1 MAAPRTFIQND
12 PHHKGMQKTRSAL
25 LVILMMTVAL
35 AGCIS
40 EDTSDLD
47 TQIEDLGTQNTELT
61 QTIAE
66 RDLAIS
72 ELEAAIAGL
81 ESNVAGLEASIP
93 LMEEQR
99 DALLALLSD
108 SQEFANQTLELAE
121 AMNETIAALHVMLGE
136 NATQV
141 LQLQI
146 DVHEWQQT
154 AEGNRAVIN
163 GELSGN
169 PPGSIPS
176 IIIYSKLRNADFRE
190 LRMSYLHWVEG
201 NFSGANIPSA
211 DIYEVSFLNGDL
223 QGVDF
228 SYTDFSGVDIIGTS
242 LQGVDFRSAFLR
254 NVDFVDSDLNGAD
267 LTDLSHQ
274 GVTWANTICP
284 DGTNS
289 DDNGGTCWNN
299 I

>member
-1 MAAPRTFIQND
+1 
-12 PHHKGMQKTRSAL
+12 MQKTRSTL
-25 LVILMMTVAL
+25 LVILMMTAAL

-47 TQIEDLGTQNTELT
+47 TQIEDLDTQNTELT

-72 ELEAAIAGL
+72 ELEATIAGL

-146 DVHEWQQT
+146 DAHEWQQT
-154 AEGNRAVIN
+154 AESNRAVLRDVLFD
-163 GELSGN
+163 GGDVRDA
-169 PPGSIPS
+169 G
-176 IIIYSKLRNADFRE
+176 LRNADLRAIHFYTINVISSDFTGSDMRGAAFLHVDIDYATLIEVDFQYSFFDDVIFRHSD
-190 LRMSYLHWVEG
+190 LT
-201 NFSGANIPSA
+201 GANLTG
-211 DIYEVSFLNGDL
+211 VSLD
-223 QGVDF
+223 D
-228 SYTDFSGVDIIGTS
+228 
-242 LQGVDFRSAFLR
+242 
-254 NVDFVDSDLNGAD
+254 
-267 LTDLSHQ
+267 
-274 GVTWANTICP
+274 VTWIDTICP

-289 DDNGGTCWNN
+289 DNNGNSCENN
-299 I
+299 L

>member
-1 MAAPRTFIQND
+1 
-12 PHHKGMQKTRSAL
+12 MQKTRSTL
-25 LVILMMTVAL
+25 LVILMMTAAL

-40 EDTSDLD
+40 EGTSDLD
-47 TQIEDLGTQNTELT
+47 TQIEDLDTQNTELT

-72 ELEAAIAGL
+72 ELEATIAGL
-81 ESNVAGLEASIP
+81 ESNVASLEASIP

-154 AEGNRAVIN
+154 AESNRAVN
-163 GELSGN
+163 NDELTGN
-169 PPGSIPS
+169 PPGDIPT
-176 IIIYSKLRNADFRE
+176 IILYSKLRNADFRT
-190 LRMSYLHWVEG
+190 LDMSFIHWRYG
-201 NFSGANIPSA
+201 NFSGANFSDAQISG
-211 DIYEVSFLNGDL
+211 VSFGGTDL
-223 QGVDF
+223 QRVDF
-228 SYTDFSGVDIIGTS
+228 SHTGFSDVYIFDTN

-289 DDNGGTCWNN
+289 DDNGGTCLNN

>member
-1 MAAPRTFIQND
+1 
-12 PHHKGMQKTRSAL
+12 MQKTRSAL
-25 LVILMMTVAL
+25 IVILMITAAL

-47 TQIEDLGTQNTELT
+47 TQIEDLDTQNTELT

-72 ELEAAIAGL
+72 ELEATIAGL

-141 LQLQI
+141 LQLQT
-146 DVHEWQQT
+146 DVLEWQQT
-154 AEGNRAVIN
+154 AESNRAVLRDAFMEV
-163 GELSGN
+163 GQMDGVS
-169 PPGSIPS
+169 
-176 IIIYSKLRNADFRE
+176 LRNADMRNIHLIDMDVWSSDFTGSDMRGADFRRVIFVSTTLIE
-190 LRMSYLHWVEG
+190 VDFE
-201 NFSGANIPSA
+201 FSTFYDVYFRHSDLTGANLTAVSLA
-211 DIYEVSFLNGDL
+211 D
-223 QGVDF
+223 
-228 SYTDFSGVDIIGTS
+228 
-242 LQGVDFRSAFLR
+242 
-254 NVDFVDSDLNGAD
+254 
-267 LTDLSHQ
+267 
-274 GVTWANTICP
+274 VTWNDTICP

-289 DDNGGTCWNN
+289 DNNGNTCENN
-299 I
+299 L

>member
-1 MAAPRTFIQND
+1 
-12 PHHKGMQKTRSAL
+12 MQKTRSTL
-25 LVILMMTVAL
+25 LVILMMTAAL

-47 TQIEDLGTQNTELT
+47 TQIEDLDTQNTELT

-72 ELEAAIAGL
+72 ELEATIAGL

-141 LQLQI
+141 LQLQT
-146 DVHEWQQT
+146 DVLEWQQT
-154 AEGNRAVIN
+154 AESNRAVLRGAFMHSRHID
-163 GELSGN
+163 GFS
-169 PPGSIPS
+169 
-176 IIIYSKLRNADFRE
+176 LRNADMRNIHFIAMDVWFSDFTGSDMRYADFRD
-190 LRMSYLHWVEG
+190 VEFDRTTLIEVDFESSIFDG
-201 NFSGANIPSA
+201 VRFHHSDLTGANLTALS
-211 DIYEVSFLNGDL
+211 L
-223 QGVDF
+223 VD
-228 SYTDFSGVDIIGTS
+228 
-242 LQGVDFRSAFLR
+242 
-254 NVDFVDSDLNGAD
+254 
-267 LTDLSHQ
+267 
-274 GVTWANTICP
+274 VTWNDTICP

-289 DDNGGTCWNN
+289 DNNGYTCENN
-299 I
+299 L

>member
-1 MAAPRTFIQND
+1 M
-12 PHHKGMQKTRSAL
+12 
-25 LVILMMTVAL
+25 LVILMMTAAL

-47 TQIEDLGTQNTELT
+47 TQIEDLDTQNTELT

-72 ELEAAIAGL
+72 ELEATIAGL

-136 NATQV
+136 NATRV

-154 AEGNRAVIN
+154 AESNRAVFQGALR
-163 GELSGN
+163 GE
-169 PPGSIPS
+169 PPFHADFVGVE
-176 IIIYSKLRNADFRE
+176 LRNAD
-190 LRMSYLHWVEG
+190 LRYLTVDYVFWRFS
-201 NFSGANIPSA
+201 NLSGANFSHST
-211 DIYEVSFLNGDL
+211 IYNTDFMDTDL
-223 QGVDF
+223 QGVNF
-228 SYTDFSGVDIIGTS
+228 EHAS
-242 LQGVDFRSAFLR
+242 LL
-254 NVDFVDSDLNGAD
+254 NVEFYHSDLSGAD
-267 LTDLSHQ
+267 LSVLSHN
-274 GVTWANTICP
+274 GVTWTDTICP

>member
-1 MAAPRTFIQND
+1 
-12 PHHKGMQKTRSAL
+12 MQKTRSAL
-25 LVILMMTVAL
+25 LVILMMTAAL

-47 TQIEDLGTQNTELT
+47 TQIEDLDTQNTELT

-72 ELEAAIAGL
+72 ELEATIAGL
-81 ESNVAGLEASIP
+81 EANVAGLEASIP

-99 DALLALLSD
+99 DALLALLSE

-154 AEGNRAVIN
+154 AESNRAVIN
-163 GELSGN
+163 DELRGDPDPSGF
-169 PPGSIPS
+169 PTIMF
-176 IIIYSKLRNADFRE
+176 YSQFRNADFRT
-190 LRMSYLHWVEG
+190 LDMSFIHWRHG
-201 NFSGANIPSA
+201 NFSGANFSDA
-211 DIYEVSFLNGDL
+211 HVFDVSFRNTDL
-223 QGVDF
+223 QRVDF
-228 SYTDFSGVDIIGTS
+228 SHTSFNYVNIIDTN
-242 LQGVDFRSAFLR
+242 LQGVDFRSASLR

-267 LTDLSHQ
+267 LTDISHL

>member
-1 MAAPRTFIQND
+1 
-12 PHHKGMQKTRSAL
+12 MQKTRSTL
-25 LVILMMTVAL
+25 LVILMMTAAL

-40 EDTSDLD
+40 EGTSDLD
-47 TQIEDLGTQNTELT
+47 TQIEDLDTQNTELT

-72 ELEAAIAGL
+72 ELEATI
-81 ESNVAGLEASIP
+81 AGLEASIP

-136 NATQV
+136 NATQI

-154 AEGNRAVIN
+154 AESNRAVIRDRLQ
-163 GELSGN
+163 GDYPIRSDFVGVQ
-169 PPGSIPS
+169 
-176 IIIYSKLRNADFRE
+176 LRNAD
-190 LRMSYLHWVEG
+190 LRDLDIWYIDWMFG
-201 NFSGANIPSA
+201 DFSGANFSDGHISESRFF
-211 DIYEVSFLNGDL
+211 DTNL
-223 QGVDF
+223 QG
-228 SYTDFSGVDIIGTS
+228 TDFTGAVLYDVEFIG
-242 LQGVDFRSAFLR
+242 
-254 NVDFVDSDLNGAD
+254 SDLSGAD
-267 LTDLSHQ
+267 LSVLSHN
-274 GVTWANTICP
+274 GVTWTDTICP

>member
-1 MAAPRTFIQND
+1 
-12 PHHKGMQKTRSAL
+12 MQKARSTL
-25 LVILMMTVAL
+25 LVILMMTAAL

-47 TQIEDLGTQNTELT
+47 AQIEDLDTQNTELT

-72 ELEAAIAGL
+72 ELEATIAGL

-154 AEGNRAVIN
+154 AESNRAVFQGVLRGDIT
-163 GELSGN
+163 
-169 PPGSIPS
+169 
-176 IIIYSKLRNADFRE
+176 YSEFRGAELRNAD
-190 LRMSYLHWVEG
+190 LRYLIVDYVIWGRG
-201 NFSGANIPSA
+201 NLSGANFSHS
-211 DIYEVSFLNGDL
+211 DIYNTVFDDTDL

-228 SYTDFSGVDIIGTS
+228 GHAS
-242 LQGVDFRSAFLR
+242 LDDVAFYH
-254 NVDFVDSDLNGAD
+254 SDLSGAD
-267 LTDLSHQ
+267 LSFLRSHT
-274 GVTWANTICP
+274 GVTWSNTICP

-289 DDNGGTCWNN
+289 DDNGGTCWSN

>member
-1 MAAPRTFIQND
+1 
-12 PHHKGMQKTRSAL
+12 MQKTRSTL
-25 LVILMMTVAL
+25 LVILMLTAAL

-47 TQIEDLGTQNTELT
+47 AQIEDLDTQNTELT

-72 ELEAAIAGL
+72 ELEATIAGL
-81 ESNVAGLEASIP
+81 ESNVASLEASIP

-136 NATQV
+136 NATRV

-154 AEGNRAVIN
+154 AESNRAVFQGALR
-163 GELSGN
+163 GE
-169 PPGSIPS
+169 PPFHADFVGVE
-176 IIIYSKLRNADFRE
+176 LRNAD
-190 LRMSYLHWVEG
+190 LRYLTVDYVFWRFS
-201 NFSGANIPSA
+201 NLSGANFSHST
-211 DIYEVSFLNGDL
+211 IYNTDFMDTDL
-223 QGVDF
+223 QGVNF
-228 SYTDFSGVDIIGTS
+228 EHANLF
-242 LQGVDFRSAFLR
+242 
-254 NVDFVDSDLNGAD
+254 NVEFYHSDLSGAD
-267 LTDLSHQ
+267 LSVLYSHT
-274 GVTWANTICP
+274 GVTWTNTICP

-289 DDNGGTCWNN
+289 VDNGDTCWNN

>member
-1 MAAPRTFIQND
+1 
-12 PHHKGMQKTRSAL
+12 MQKARSTL
-25 LVILMMTVAL
+25 LVILMMTAAL

-47 TQIEDLGTQNTELT
+47 TQIEDLDTQNTELT

-72 ELEAAIAGL
+72 ELEATIAGL

-136 NATQV
+136 NATRV

-154 AEGNRAVIN
+154 AESNRAVFQGALR
-163 GELSGN
+163 GE
-169 PPGSIPS
+169 PPIHADFVGVE
-176 IIIYSKLRNADFRE
+176 LRNAD
-190 LRMSYLHWVEG
+190 LRYLTVDYVFWRFS
-201 NFSGANIPSA
+201 NLSGANFSHST
-211 DIYEVSFLNGDL
+211 IYNTDFMDTDL
-223 QGVDF
+223 QGVNF
-228 SYTDFSGVDIIGTS
+228 EHAS
-242 LQGVDFRSAFLR
+242 LL
-254 NVDFVDSDLNGAD
+254 NVEFYHSDLSGAD
-267 LTDLSHQ
+267 LSVLSHN
-274 GVTWANTICP
+274 GVTWTDTICP

>member
-1 MAAPRTFIQND
+1 
-12 PHHKGMQKTRSAL
+12 MQKTRSTL
-25 LVILMMTVAL
+25 LVILMMTAAL

-47 TQIEDLGTQNTELT
+47 TQIEDLDTQNTELT

-72 ELEAAIAGL
+72 E
-81 ESNVAGLEASIP
+81 LEASIP

-141 LQLQI
+141 LQLQT
-146 DVHEWQQT
+146 DVLEWQQT
-154 AEGNRAVIN
+154 AESNRAVLRGAIMHARHID
-163 GELSGN
+163 GFS
-169 PPGSIPS
+169 
-176 IIIYSKLRNADFRE
+176 LRNADMRNIHFIAMDVLFSDFTGSDMR
-190 LRMSYLHWVEG
+190 YADFHNVE
-201 NFSGANIPSA
+201 FDRTTLIEVDFESSIFDDVRFHHSDLTGANLTA
-211 DIYEVSFLNGDL
+211 VSL
-223 QGVDF
+223 VD
-228 SYTDFSGVDIIGTS
+228 
-242 LQGVDFRSAFLR
+242 
-254 NVDFVDSDLNGAD
+254 
-267 LTDLSHQ
+267 
-274 GVTWANTICP
+274 VTWYDTICP

-289 DDNGGTCWNN
+289 DNNGYTCENN
-299 I
+299 L

>member
-1 MAAPRTFIQND
+1 
-12 PHHKGMQKTRSAL
+12 MQKTRSTL
-25 LVILMMTVAL
+25 LVILMMAAAL

-40 EDTSDLD
+40 GDTSDLD
-47 TQIEDLGTQNTELT
+47 AQIEDLDTQNTELT

-72 ELEAAIAGL
+72 ELEATIAGL

-136 NATQV
+136 NATRV

-154 AEGNRAVIN
+154 AESNRAVIN
-163 GELSGN
+163 SELTG
-169 PPGSIPS
+169 IPEGPRTFIHDS
-176 IIIYSKLRNADFRE
+176 QLRNADFRGLE
-190 LRMSYLHWVEG
+190 MRHVNWVRL
-201 NFSGANIPSA
+201 NFSGANISSA
-211 DIYEVSFLNGDL
+211 DIYDVTFMSGDL

-228 SYTDFSGVDIIGTS
+228 SYTDFFNVNIISTN
-242 LQGVDFRSAFLR
+242 LQGVDFRSAFLH

-267 LTDLSHQ
+267 LTVLFHQ

>member
-1 MAAPRTFIQND
+1 
-12 PHHKGMQKTRSAL
+12 MQKTRSTL
-25 LVILMMTVAL
+25 LVILMMTAAL

-47 TQIEDLGTQNTELT
+47 TQIEDLDTQNTELT

-72 ELEAAIAGL
+72 ELEATIAGL

-141 LQLQI
+141 RSYRSMYMN
-146 DVHEWQQT
+146 
-154 AEGNRAVIN
+154 GNRRPRATA
-163 GELSGN
+163 LSFRVYLEETSCILN
-169 PPGSIPS
+169 FEV
-176 IIIYSKLRNADFRE
+176 RN
-190 LRMSYLHWVEG
+190 
-201 NFSGANIPSA
+201 SA
-211 DIYEVSFLNGDL
+211 MLIFATLWW
-223 QGVDF
+223 
-228 SYTDFSGVDIIGTS
+228 I
-242 LQGVDFRSAFLR
+242 
-254 NVDFVDSDLNGAD
+254 
-267 LTDLSHQ
+267 
-274 GVTWANTICP
+274 
-284 DGTNS
+284 
-289 DDNGGTCWNN
+289 
-299 I
+299 

>member
-25 LVILMMTVAL
+25 LVILMMTAAL

-72 ELEAAIAGL
+72 ELEATIAGL

-141 LQLQI
+141 LQLQT
-146 DVHEWQQT
+146 DVLEWQQT
-154 AEGNRAVIN
+154 AESNRAVLRDARFD
-163 GELSGN
+163 GPYLDGLS
-169 PPGSIPS
+169 
-176 IIIYSKLRNADFRE
+176 LRNADMRDIHLHFTDVWFSDFTGSNIRGADFRHVQFYDMTLIE
-190 LRMSYLHWVEG
+190 V
-201 NFSGANIPSA
+201 NFEFSNFDDVFFRHSDLTGANLTG
-211 DIYEVSFLNGDL
+211 VSLID
-223 QGVDF
+223 
-228 SYTDFSGVDIIGTS
+228 
-242 LQGVDFRSAFLR
+242 
-254 NVDFVDSDLNGAD
+254 
-267 LTDLSHQ
+267 
-274 GVTWANTICP
+274 VTWHDTICP

-289 DDNGGTCWNN
+289 DNNGNTCENN
-299 I
+299 L

>member
-1 MAAPRTFIQND
+1 
-12 PHHKGMQKTRSAL
+12 MQKTRSAL
-25 LVILMMTVAL
+25 LVILMMTAAL

-72 ELEAAIAGL
+72 ELEATIAGL

-141 LQLQI
+141 LQLQT
-146 DVHEWQQT
+146 DVLEWQQT
-154 AEGNRAVIN
+154 AESNRAVLRHAHFDVPSLD
-163 GELSGN
+163 GLS
-169 PPGSIPS
+169 
-176 IIIYSKLRNADFRE
+176 LRNADMHDIHFFYTNVLLSDFTGSNMR
-190 LRMSYLHWVEG
+190 
-201 NFSGANIPSA
+201 GA
-211 DIYEVSFLNGDL
+211 DFLNVQFIDTTL
-223 QGVDF
+223 IEVNFED
-228 SYTDFSGVDIIGTS
+228 SYFDDVI
-242 LQGVDFRSAFLR
+242 FRH
-254 NVDFVDSDLNGAD
+254 SDLTGAD
-267 LTDLSHQ
+267 LTGVSLID
-274 GVTWANTICP
+274 VTWHDTICP

-289 DDNGGTCWNN
+289 DNNGNTCENN
-299 I
+299 L

>member
-1 MAAPRTFIQND
+1 
-12 PHHKGMQKTRSAL
+12 MQKTRSTL
-25 LVILMMTVAL
+25 LVILMMTAAL

-47 TQIEDLGTQNTELT
+47 AQIEDLDTQNTELT

-72 ELEAAIAGL
+72 ELEATIAGL

-154 AEGNRAVIN
+154 AESNRAVFRGALR
-163 GELSGN
+163 GE
-169 PPGSIPS
+169 PPFHADFIDVE
-176 IIIYSKLRNADFRE
+176 LRNSD
-190 LRMSYLHWVEG
+190 LRYLIVDYVIWGRG
-201 NFSGANIPSA
+201 NLSGANFSHS
-211 DIYEVSFLNGDL
+211 DIYNTVFDDTDL

-228 SYTDFSGVDIIGTS
+228 GHAS
-242 LQGVDFRSAFLR
+242 LDDVAFY
-254 NVDFVDSDLNGAD
+254 DSDLSGAD
-267 LTDLSHQ
+267 LSFLRSHT
-274 GVTWANTICP
+274 GVTWSNTICP

-289 DDNGGTCWNN
+289 DDNGGTCWSN

>member
-1 MAAPRTFIQND
+1 MSK
-12 PHHKGMQKTRSAL
+12 HMQKARSTL
-25 LVILMMTVAL
+25 LVILMMTAAL

-47 TQIEDLGTQNTELT
+47 AQIEDLDTQNTELT

-66 RDLAIS
+66 RDLSIS
-72 ELEAAIAGL
+72 ELEATIAGL
-81 ESNVAGLEASIP
+81 ESNVAGLEASIT

-154 AEGNRAVIN
+154 AESNRAVIRDRLQ
-163 GELSGN
+163 GDHILRSDFAEVQ
-169 PPGSIPS
+169 
-176 IIIYSKLRNADFRE
+176 LRNAD
-190 LRMSYLHWVEG
+190 LRNLDIVYINWFLG
-201 NFSGANIPSA
+201 DFSGANFSDGHIGES
-211 DIYEVSFLNGDL
+211 SFYDTNL
-223 QGVDF
+223 QGTDFTGAMLEDVDF
-228 SYTDFSGVDIIGTS
+228 IG
-242 LQGVDFRSAFLR
+242 
-254 NVDFVDSDLNGAD
+254 SDLSGAD
-267 LTDLSHQ
+267 LSVLSHN
-274 GVTWANTICP
+274 GVTWTATICP

-289 DDNGGTCWNN
+289 EENGGTCWNN

>member
-1 MAAPRTFIQND
+1 
-12 PHHKGMQKTRSAL
+12 MQKTRSTL
-25 LVILMMTVAL
+25 LVILMMTAAL

-47 TQIEDLGTQNTELT
+47 TQIEDLDSQNTELT

-72 ELEAAIAGL
+72 ELEATIAGL

-136 NATQV
+136 NATRV

-154 AEGNRAVIN
+154 AESNRAVFQGALR
-163 GELSGN
+163 GE
-169 PPGSIPS
+169 PPIHADFVGVE
-176 IIIYSKLRNADFRE
+176 LRNAD
-190 LRMSYLHWVEG
+190 LRYLTVDYVLWRFS
-201 NFSGANIPSA
+201 NLSGANFSHSN
-211 DIYEVSFLNGDL
+211 IYNTDFMDTDL
-223 QGVDF
+223 QGVNF
-228 SYTDFSGVDIIGTS
+228 EHAS
-242 LQGVDFRSAFLR
+242 LF
-254 NVDFVDSDLNGAD
+254 NVEFYHSDLSGAD
-267 LTDLSHQ
+267 LSVLYSHT
-274 GVTWANTICP
+274 GVTWTNTICP

-289 DDNGGTCWNN
+289 VDNGDTCWNN

>member
-1 MAAPRTFIQND
+1 
-12 PHHKGMQKTRSAL
+12 MQKTRSTL
-25 LVILMMTVAL
+25 LVILMMTAAL

-47 TQIEDLGTQNTELT
+47 TQIEDLDTQNTELT

-72 ELEAAIAGL
+72 ELEATIAGL

-154 AEGNRAVIN
+154 AESNRAVFQGVLRGDI
-163 GELSGN
+163 L
-169 PPGSIPS
+169 
-176 IIIYSKLRNADFRE
+176 YSEFRGAELRNADLRYLVVDLIRWE
-190 LRMSYLHWVEG
+190 LSDL
-201 NFSGANIPSA
+201 SGANLSHA
-211 DIYEVSFLNGDL
+211 TIYN
-223 QGVDF
+223 
-228 SYTDFSGVDIIGTS
+228 TDFWDTN
-242 LQGVDFRSAFLR
+242 LQGVDFRHASLS
-254 NVDFVDSDLNGAD
+254 NVEFYHSDLSGAD
-267 LTDLSHQ
+267 LSVLYSHT
-274 GVTWANTICP
+274 GVTWTNTICP

-289 DDNGGTCWNN
+289 VDNGDTCWNN
-299 I
+299 L

>member
-1 MAAPRTFIQND
+1 
-12 PHHKGMQKTRSAL
+12 MQKTRSTL

-47 TQIEDLGTQNTELT
+47 AQIEDLDTQNKELT

-72 ELEAAIAGL
+72 ELEATIAGL

-136 NATQV
+136 NATRV

-154 AEGNRAVIN
+154 AESNRAVFQGALR
-163 GELSGN
+163 GE
-169 PPGSIPS
+169 PPFHADFVGVE
-176 IIIYSKLRNADFRE
+176 LRNAD
-190 LRMSYLHWVEG
+190 LRYLTVDYVFWRFS
-201 NFSGANIPSA
+201 NLSGANFSHST
-211 DIYEVSFLNGDL
+211 IYNTDFMDTDL
-223 QGVDF
+223 QGVNF
-228 SYTDFSGVDIIGTS
+228 EHAS
-242 LQGVDFRSAFLR
+242 LL
-254 NVDFVDSDLNGAD
+254 NVEFYHSDLSGAD
-267 LTDLSHQ
+267 LSVLSHN
-274 GVTWANTICP
+274 GVTWTDTICP